1 MQSEPSDSTP
11 SSPGLGSKTLFEDA
25 ELVNNTTGK
34 STSSKPPD
42 PYSMSHPPYP
52 FSLESQISS
61 TPVVY
66 YRIYTEDGAIHSK
79 SPVYTNDPY
88 LARIW
93 AKQVTLPRTLASLK
107 RCLVAVECL
116 GSAHSGI
123 TLFAS
128 AKNEDPMEDTS
139 RSAGAVSLT
148 FDTGT
153 PRDPMVLFVKGFS
166 GGDER
171 LGVSKPE
178 VVLLPPQDGATPFKA
193 EFRTY
198 AQSFY

>member
-1 MQSEPSDSTP
+1 
-11 SSPGLGSKTLFEDA
+11 
-25 ELVNNTTGK
+25 
-34 STSSKPPD
+34 
-42 PYSMSHPPYP
+42 
-52 FSLESQISS
+52 
-61 TPVVY
+61 
-66 YRIYTEDGAIHSK
+66 
-79 SPVYTNDPY
+79 
-88 LARIW
+88 
-93 AKQVTLPRTLASLK
+93 
-107 RCLVAVECL
+107 
-116 GSAHSGI
+116 
-123 TLFAS
+123 
-128 AKNEDPMEDTS
+128 MEDTS